1 MNAGNTSSGLSA
13 GAKAGSVVGATLG
26 VIALVIAIFFGYEAL
41 KRRQQHRQ
49 RQSQIQR
56 EGLLEMHA
64 VADDKKDTEL
74 RETGAEPPLSELA
87 AESKPER
94 PFDLHDSRAELL

>member
-1 MNAGNTSSGLSA
+1 MVGGIL
-13 GAKAGSVVGATLG
+13 GA
-26 VIALVIAIFFGYEAL
+26 IALAIAIFFGYKAL

-56 EGLLEMHA
+56 EGLLEMHT

-74 RETGAEPPLSELA
+74 RELGAGPPLSELA
-87 AESKPER
+87 AESRPEGS
-94 PFDLHDSRAELL
+94 FDLHDSRAELS

>member
-1 MNAGNTSSGLSA
+1 MVGGIL
-13 GAKAGSVVGATLG
+13 GA
-26 VIALVIAIFFGYEAL
+26 IALVIAISFGYKAL

-74 RETGAEPPLSELA
+74 RELGAEPPLSELA
-87 AESKPER
+87 AENRPER
-94 PFDLHDSRAELL
+94 SFELHDSRAELS